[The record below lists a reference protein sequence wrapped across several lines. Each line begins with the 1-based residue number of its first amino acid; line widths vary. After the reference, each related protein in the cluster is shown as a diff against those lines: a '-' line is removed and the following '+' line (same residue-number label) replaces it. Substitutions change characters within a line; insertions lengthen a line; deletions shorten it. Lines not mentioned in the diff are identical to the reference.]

1 MTIAVLVPLVLSVLL
16 GVAGPV
22 LAPAMRP
29 ATAVRSLT
37 VSAVTVALAMG
48 LSLTVVAMLVLAR
61 VSDIAVLGHW
71 SPAELQTF
79 PDLPW
84 PVGLAAT
91 GVVATLLMAAAAHT
105 ARAGT
110 QLWNAE
116 ILCRRL
122 GATHD
127 HHQPYIVAYDR
138 PDAYAVPGIRGRIV
152 VTTAMVAALT
162 DAEQDALLAHEA
174 AHLHHRHPLWI
185 QLVELAAVA
194 NPLLRRLPPVV
205 RHAAERWA
213 DEDAAHTV
221 GDRRLTAHALAHAA
235 LARRPHEPDH
245 GAGTGSGSVTLLA
258 TGGDVPRRVRALLH
272 PPRLRW
278 SRPGAAVLTAV
289 ALTACASSA
298 IIGFSTEHRFEHAH
312 TDPTPNPTSTAHAA
326 PATGSA
332 TTFTVALP
340 L

>member
-1 MTIAVLVPLVLSVLL
+1 MTIAVLVPLILSVLL
-16 GVAGPV
+16 GVGGPV

-37 VSAVTVALAMG
+37 VSAVTAAVAMG
-48 LSLTVVAMLVLAR
+48 LSLTVVALFVLAR
-61 VSDIAVLGHW
+61 VHDIAVLGHW

-91 GVVATLLMAAAAHT
+91 GVVATLLTAAAVHT
-105 ARAGT
+105 VRVGT

-122 GATHD
+122 TATHGHD
-127 HHQPYIVAYDR
+127 LPYVVADDT

-162 DAEQDALLAHEA
+162 AAEQDALLAHEA
-174 AHLHHRHPLWI
+174 AHLRHRHPLWI

-194 NPLLRRLPPVV
+194 NPLLRPLPPVV

-235 LARRPHEPDH
+235 LARRPHEPDI
-245 GAGTGSGSVTLLA
+245 GSGTTKDCLVLPA

-272 PPRLRW
+272 PPQLRW
-278 SRPGAAVLTAV
+278 SRPGALVLTAV
-289 ALTACASSA
+289 AVTACASSA

-312 TDPTPNPTSTAHAA
+312 TDYAANPASTA
-326 PATGSA
+326 PTTPTTRSA
-332 TTFTVALP
+332 VAFTVALP
-340 L
+340 H

>member
-1 MTIAVLVPLVLSVLL
+1 MTIAVLVPLVISVLL
-16 GVAGPV
+16 GVGGPA
-22 LAPAMRP
+22 LARAMSPA
-29 ATAVRSLT
+29 AAVRSLAA
-37 VSAVTVALAMG
+37 SAVTAAVAMG
-48 LSLTVVAMLVLAR
+48 LSLTVVALFVLAR
-61 VSDIAVLGHW
+61 VRDIAVLGHW

-84 PVGLAAT
+84 PVGLTAA
-91 GVVATLLMAAAAHT
+91 GVVATLLTAAAVHIV
-105 ARAGT
+105 RAGT

-116 ILCRRL
+116 ILCRHL
-122 GATHD
+122 TATHGHD
-127 HHQPYIVAYDR
+127 RPYIVADDT

-162 DAEQDALLAHEA
+162 AAEQDALLAHET
-174 AHLHHRHPLWI
+174 AHLNHRHPLWI
-185 QLVELAAVA
+185 QLTELAAVA

-221 GDRRLTAHALAHAA
+221 GDRCLTAHALAHAA
-235 LARRPHEPDH
+235 LAGLPTHRP
-245 GAGTGSGSVTLLA
+245 GAVTNRDSLVLPA

-272 PPRLRW
+272 PPQLRW
-278 SRPGAAVLTAV
+278 SRPGAAILTAV
-289 ALTACASSA
+289 ALTACVSSA

-312 TDPTPNPTSTAHAA
+312 TDPAPNPASTARAA

-332 TTFTVALP
+332 IAFTVALP
-340 L
+340 H

>member
-1 MTIAVLVPLVLSVLL
+1 MS
-16 GVAGPV
+16 
-22 LAPAMRP
+22 P
-29 ATAVRSLT
+29 ATAVRGLT
-37 VSAVTVALAMG
+37 VSAVTAAVAMG
-48 LSLTVVAMLVLAR
+48 LSLTVVAMFVLAR
-61 VSDIAVLGHW
+61 VRDIAELGHW
-71 SPAELQTF
+71 SPAELHTF

-91 GVVATLLMAAAAHT
+91 GMVATLLTAAAVHT
-105 ARAGT
+105 VRVGT

-122 GATHD
+122 TATHGHGHGHD
-127 HHQPYIVAYDR
+127 GPYVLADDT

-162 DAEQDALLAHEA
+162 PAERDVLLAHEA
-174 AHLHHRHPLWI
+174 AHLRHRHPLWI

-194 NPLLRRLPPVV
+194 NPLLRPLPPVV

>member
-16 GVAGPV
+16 GVGGPV
-22 LAPAMRP
+22 LAPAMSP
-29 ATAVRSLT
+29 AAAVRGLT
-37 VSAVTVALAMG
+37 VSAVTAALAMG

-61 VSDIAVLGHW
+61 VRDIAVLGHW

-84 PVGLAAT
+84 PVGLAAA

-127 HHQPYIVAYDR
+127 HNRPYVVADDT
-138 PDAYAVPGIRGRIV
+138 PNAYAVPGIRGRIV

-194 NPLLRRLPPVV
+194 NPLLRRLPPAV

-235 LARRPHEPDH
+235 LAAHRPD
-245 GAGTGSGSVTLLA
+245 AGTNKDSLVLPA

-272 PPRLRW
+272 PPQLRW
-278 SRPGAAVLTAV
+278 SRPGALVLTAV

-312 TDPTPNPTSTAHAA
+312 TEQAPNPAPTAPTT
-326 PATGSA
+326 PATRSTVA
-332 TTFTVALP
+332 FTVALP
-340 L
+340 H